1 MNFLLRASQA
11 AASATT
17 DHATPPLPA
26 SLAQN
31 SIDSSNQSKQ
41 GATLEGLISDE
52 KLSSLYANEDRTS
65 RVGSE
70 NGTTGITYS
79 KDHTPIPNR
88 HLDVREDEGWITIPN
103 RELPDNWDDVK
114 DVSSFRSLDRSF
126 VFPGEQVHILACL
139 SPSKKDTEIM
149 TPFKLA
155 AAISKNG
162 TGQNGKHQNGNA
174 TDEDKTSPVSKEMEL
189 DNSIDPKDGIPP
201 RDKADTPKLVGESL
215 IRMEDYRRQ
224 TQALLQR
231 FKESHFFVRIAESN
245 ELLWSKRGTADT
257 SEEIET
263 THDAYGAEN
272 DQSTASLSSINA
284 FIDKGRFDAKV
295 SGGVARNSV
304 KSFSLPNGDIVVVLQ
319 VNVGVDFVNDPTLEI
334 LQFEKY
340 KAGSLSSVSESVS
353 TYPDHGS
360 IGRGTTTE
368 GDPCG
373 ELLKWLLPLDNSISS
388 PTWPA
393 SPTLVNAAHKASFSS
408 SSGSQLFSFGHFRS
422 YSMSSINSVQ
432 PSAPAT
438 SSSQAASST
447 TSKPSFELEDWD
459 RFASQK
465 FVKSQK
471 TGSEGLLSFRGI
483 PLEPERFSVRCGLEG
498 IYIPGRRWR
507 KHLEIVQPIDIRTFA
522 ADCNTDDLLC
532 VQIKNVSPAHI
543 PDIIVY
549 IDAVTIIFEETSRGG
564 SPSSIPIACIQAG
577 TDYSLPN
584 LALRRG
590 EEHSFIL
597 KPANSILKSPKM
609 PSNNRM
615 FQLPHS
621 KSGKLQSS
629 ILLSPKAVEDK
640 KTPSTPDRYAIL
652 VSCRCN
658 YTESRLFF
666 KKATDWKPR
675 ISRDLMISVAS
686 EISQQ
691 NLEHDGRVSQLP
703 VQVLTLQASN
713 LTLEDL
719 TLTVLAPSSITSPRS
734 VVTLNSNPSSPTSPF
749 VGFSTTQRLSS
760 LPLLVETQKEDGNS
774 GFKSVSFDE
783 QRVPISDVIPATALG
798 CNHLWLQSRVP
809 LGCVPSQST
818 ATVKLELLPLTDGII
833 TLDTLQISVKEK
845 GVTYIPE
852 RSLKIN
858 ATSSVATG
866 IV

>member
-11 AASATT
+11 AAPATT
-17 DHATPPLPA
+17 DHPTPPLPA
-26 SLAQN
+26 SSPAPIP
-31 SIDSSNQSKQ
+31 IDSSNQSKQ

-52 KLSSLYANEDRTS
+52 KLSSLYANEDRAS
-65 RVGSE
+65 RGGSE
-70 NGTTGITYS
+70 NGSAGTTYL

-88 HLDVREDEGWITIPN
+88 HLDVTEDEGWITIPN
-103 RELPDNWDDVK
+103 RELPDNWNDVK
-114 DVSSFRSLDRSF
+114 DISSFRSLDRSF

-139 SPSKKDTEIM
+139 SPSKMDTEIV

-174 TDEDKTSPVSKEMEL
+174 TDEDKSSPVSKESEL
-189 DNSIDPKDGIPP
+189 
-201 RDKADTPKLVGESL
+201 ADTPKVVGESL

-224 TQALLQR
+224 TEALLQR

-245 ELLWSKRGTADT
+245 DHLWSKRGTACT
-257 SEEIET
+257 SEETET
-263 THDAYGAEN
+263 THGAEN

-304 KSFSLPNGDIVVVLQ
+304 NSFSLPNGDIVVVLQ
-319 VNVGVDFVNDPTLEI
+319 VNVGVDFVKDPTLEI

-340 KAGSLSSVSESVS
+340 KSTTLSSVSESTS
-353 TYPDHGS
+353 TYP
-360 IGRGTTTE
+360 
-368 GDPCG
+368 DPCG
-373 ELLKWLLPLDNSISS
+373 ELLKWLIPLDNSISS
-388 PTWPA
+388 PPWPA
-393 SPTLVNAAHKASFSS
+393 SPPLVNAAHKTSFSS
-408 SSGSQLFSFGHFRS
+408 SSGSQLFSFGNFRS

-432 PSAPAT
+432 PNAPSS
-438 SSSQAASST
+438 SSSQASSSSSSSTT
-447 TSKPSFELEDWD
+447 TSKPSLELEDWD

-471 TGSEGLLSFRGI
+471 TGSEGLLSFRGV

-507 KHLEIVQPIDIRTFA
+507 KHLEIVQPIDIHTFA

-532 VQIKNVSPAHI
+532 VQIKNVSPAHV
-543 PDIIVY
+543 PDIVVY

-564 SPSSIPIACIQAG
+564 SPSSIPIACIEAG

-609 PSNNRM
+609 PSSNRM
-615 FQLPHS
+615 FELPHS
-621 KSGKLQSS
+621 KSGKPQSN
-629 ILLSPKAVEDK
+629 IMLSPKPVEDK
-640 KTPSTPDRYAIL
+640 KTSSIPDRYAVL

-666 KKATDWKPR
+666 KKATNWKPR

-719 TLTVLAPSSITSPRS
+719 TLTVLAPTSITSPPS
-734 VVTLNSNPSSPTSPF
+734 VVTLNSNPSSPTTKS
-749 VGFSTTQRLSS
+749 LS
-760 LPLLVETQKEDGNS
+760 L
-774 GFKSVSFDE
+774 DE
-783 QRVPISDVIPATALG
+783 QTVPISDVIPTTALG

-845 GVTYIPE
+845 GITYIPE
-852 RSLKIN
+852 HSLKIN
-858 ATSSVATG
+858 ATSSIATG

>member
-1 MNFLLRASQA
+1 MNFLLRGSQA
-11 AASATT
+11 TAA
-17 DHATPPLPA
+17 DHAPPPLPI
-26 SLAQN
+26 SPIQN
-31 SIDSSNQSKQ
+31 PTDSSNQSKPV
-41 GATLEGLISDE
+41 ATLEGLISDD

-65 RVGSE
+65 RAGSE
-70 NGTTGITYS
+70 NGSTGIIYS
-79 KDHTPIPNR
+79 KDHTPVPNR
-88 HLDVREDEGWITIPN
+88 HLDVFDDEGWITIPN
-103 RELPDNWDDVK
+103 RELPDDWSNAQDIN
-114 DVSSFRSLDRSF
+114 SFKSLDRSF

-139 SPSKKDTEIM
+139 SASKQDTEII

-155 AAISKNG
+155 AAINKNG
-162 TGQNGKHQNGNA
+162 TGKNGKHQNGNA
-174 TDEDKTSPVSKEMEL
+174 TTDEDKSVSVSVETEL
-189 DNSIDPKDGIPP
+189 DSHSDSKDGPAP
-201 RDKADTPKLVGESL
+201 TDKTDTSTKFVGESL
-215 IRMEDYRRQ
+215 VRMEDYKRQ
-224 TQALLQR
+224 TQTLLQR
-231 FKESHFFVRIAESN
+231 FKESHFFVRLAESD
-245 ELLWSKRGTADT
+245 ELLWSKRETDDT
-257 SEEIET
+257 SGET
-263 THDAYGAEN
+263 PAYDAYGAEN
-272 DQSTASLSSINA
+272 DPSTASFSSINA

-304 KSFSLPNGDIVVVLQ
+304 KCFSLSNGDIVVLLQ
-319 VNVGVDFVNDPTLEI
+319 VNVGVGFLNHPTLEI

-340 KAGSLSSVSESVS
+340 KAGSLSSENEPISN
-353 TYPDHGS
+353 YPDHDRIDKS
-360 IGRGTTTE
+360 STAE

-373 ELLKWLLPLDNSISS
+373 ELLKWLLPLDNTVSS
-388 PTWPA
+388 PTRPISPPLA
-393 SPTLVNAAHKASFSS
+393 SSAHKTSFSG

-432 PSAPAT
+432 PNTPAS
-438 SSSQAASST
+438 SSSQAT
-447 TSKPSFELEDWD
+447 TPAASKPSFELEDWD
-459 RFASQK
+459 CFATQK
-465 FVKSQK
+465 LVKSQR

-507 KHLEIVQPIDIRTFA
+507 KHLEIVQPIDIHTFA

-564 SPSSIPIACIQAG
+564 SPSSIPFACIEAG

-597 KPANSILKSPKM
+597 KPATSMMKSPKI
-609 PSNNRM
+609 PSNNRISH
-615 FQLPHS
+615 LPRS
-621 KSGKLQSS
+621 KSGKYQQNIQLT
-629 ILLSPKAVEDK
+629 PKLVEDK
-640 KTPSTPDRYAIL
+640 KTPSTPDQYAVL

-666 KKATDWKPR
+666 KKSTNWKPR

-691 NLEHDGRVSQLP
+691 NLEKDGRVSQLP

-719 TLTVLAPSSITSPRS
+719 TLTVLAPASITSPRS
-734 VVTLNSNPSSPTSPF
+734 LVTLNSSPSSPSSPF
-749 VGFSTTQRLSS
+749 IGFSTTQRLSS
-760 LPLLVETQKEDGNS
+760 LPLLVENQKEDDNS
-774 GFKSVSFDE
+774 GFKSLSFDE
-783 QRVPISDVIPATALG
+783 QRVPVADVIPTTALA

-852 RSLKIN
+852 HSLKIN